1 MKKYLLMAS
10 ILPQL
15 ALASYSKPNLVA
27 RLNYTDAWNAPDST
41 WCFSGEPAIQNN
53 EIFLNCFDGESTLMA
68 KWGASGFEVVARAID
83 DQIFSKPVNSFG
95 KVSFYE
101 FNEFSIQRSYVVS
114 NELQKIEIRN
124 LGPMSEGT
132 DSFFPYT
139 SDSFFFKSKG
149 EVPQMWIWK
158 NDEVTPFFN
167 PLAAY
172 IFSPA
177 VGPNGEIA
185 IKTRDL
191 HLGEDAPDKLWLYH
205 NNAWKVILEDK
216 DTLPEVAWKSFR
228 HQLVVEADKVAL
240 IANDGKK
247 ESLIV
252 VSSNGIVEVI
262 ATAGVEL
269 KSFDYFSPKMRAG
282 TILVRGEDFEGNKV
296 TYVKDEG
303 PFRKL
308 ISQGDIVHTDR
319 GAARVYYQSRDA
331 IFYGA
336 PGIDERGNV
345 VLQATLTDADHPATL
360 LGIGIIKF
368 NKE

>member
-1 MKKYLLMAS
+1 MKNYLLFLS
-10 ILPQL
+10 LVPTI
-15 ALASYSKPNLVA
+15 ALAGYSKPNLVA
-27 RLNYTDAWNAPDST
+27 RLMYTDAWNAPDST

-53 EIFLNCFDGESTLMA
+53 EIFINCFDGESNLMA
-68 KWGASGFEVVARAID
+68 KWGEKGYEVVARAVD
-83 DQIFSKPVNSFG
+83 EQMFSKPVNSFG

-101 FNEFSIQRSYVVS
+101 FNEFSIQRSYVAS
-114 NELQKIEIRN
+114 EELQKIEIRN
-124 LGPMSEGT
+124 LGPMAEST
-132 DSFFPYT
+132 DSFLPYT
-139 SDSFFFKSKG
+139 ADSFFFKSKG
-149 EVPQMWIWK
+149 DVPQLWIWK
-158 NDEVTPFFN
+158 NDEVKSFFN
-167 PLAAY
+167 PMAAY
-172 IFSPA
+172 IFSPS
-177 VGPNGEIA
+177 VGPEGEIA

-205 NNAWKVILEDK
+205 NNQWKVILEDK
-216 DTLPEVAWKSFR
+216 DTDPEVAWKSFR
-228 HQLVVEADKVAL
+228 HQLVVEGNKVLL
-240 IANDGKK
+240 IANDGKN
-247 ESLIV
+247 ESLILV
-252 VSSNGIVEVI
+252 NSDGIVEVI
-262 ATAGVEL
+262 ATAGKEL

-308 ISQGDIVHTDR
+308 ISQGDIVYTDR

>member
-1 MKKYLLMAS
+1 MKNYLLFLSLVPTIAFGG
-10 ILPQL
+10 
-15 ALASYSKPNLVA
+15 YSKPQLIA
-27 RLNYTDAWNAPDST
+27 RQMYTDAWNAPDSM

-53 EIFLNCFDGESTLMA
+53 EIFLNCFDGESNLMA
-68 KWGASGFEVVARAID
+68 KWGKNGYEVVARAID

-101 FNEFSIQRSYVVS
+101 FNEFSIQRSYVAS
-114 NELQKIEIRN
+114 EELQKIEIRN
-124 LGPMSEGT
+124 LGPMAEST
-132 DSFFPYT
+132 DSFLPYT
-139 SDSFFFKSKG
+139 TDSFFFKSKG
-149 EVPQMWIWK
+149 DVPQLWIWK
-158 NDEVTPFFN
+158 NDEVKSFFN
-167 PLAAY
+167 PMAAY
-172 IFSPA
+172 IFSPQ
-177 VGPNGEIA
+177 VGPEGEIT

-191 HLGEDAPDKLWLYH
+191 HLGEDAPDKLWLYF
-205 NNAWKVILEDK
+205 NNEWKVVLEDR
-216 DTLPEVAWKSFR
+216 DANPASPWKSFR
-228 HQLVVEADKVAL
+228 HQLVIEGNKIL
-240 IANDGKK
+240 TIANDGSR
-247 ESLIV
+247 EVLLLV
-252 VSSNGIVEVI
+252 TPNGTQTI

-319 GAARVYYQSRDA
+319 AAARVYYQSRDA